1 MDLKLAIGIEQLLEL
16 IRQLP
21 PKQRARV
28 QELLEAPKASTLN
41 GSKLEQLLLEGPTWN
56 DEQLTKVQAA
66 REALRKWK
74 NS

>member
-28 QELLEAPKASTLN
+28 KELLEKPKASTLN
-41 GSKLEQLLLEGPTWN
+41 GSKLEELLLEGPTWS
-56 DEQLTKVQAA
+56 DEQVTKVQAA
-66 REALRKWK
+66 REALRKWR
-74 NS
+74 SS